1 MSVTRAGVHQPPH
14 PPPRATSRSSSRTRL
29 ASAESELADLTA
41 RALSLF
47 YDAAVAQ
54 ERLRSEVVRL
64 VLLGVLATAV
74 ASVGLCLATLVL
86 VART

>member
-1 MSVTRAGVHQPPH
+1 VSVTRARGTPTASPP
-14 PPPRATSRSSSRTRL
+14 ALGDVEVFVANRL
-29 ASAESELADLTA
+29 AGGEAELADVTAQALT
-41 RALSLF
+41 LF
-47 YDAAVAQ
+47 GDAAAAQ

-74 ASVGLCLATLVL
+74 ASAGLCLATLVL